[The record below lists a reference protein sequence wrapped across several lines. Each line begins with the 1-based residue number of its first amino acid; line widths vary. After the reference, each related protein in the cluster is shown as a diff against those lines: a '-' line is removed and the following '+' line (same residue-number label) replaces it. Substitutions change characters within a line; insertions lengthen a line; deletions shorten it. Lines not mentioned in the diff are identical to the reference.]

1 MHVFPVQARGAIVN
15 TCIHRDNNEHPETI
29 RTGSS
34 SKPSVIRMTRE
45 EWRLQRLHELA
56 DIFEAAFEVKS

>member
-1 MHVFPVQARGAIVN
+1 MVTEREAIVN
-15 TCIHRDNNEHPETI
+15 PRTHRDHNERPETI
-29 RTGSS
+29 RTDSS